1 MTKNNPIL
9 NFKFVKEEFIPDI
22 ELYMDQVTSYLEN
35 QLSALKIDQDEKTL
49 TKTMIN
55 NYVKNELIDKP
66 VKKKYK
72 KAQIMQL
79 MMLYQLK
86 NILSINQI
94 KDLMGLLKAEM
105 SSTESIYRLYSSLY
119 DEICGSIDL
128 GLSDKGTSVVIE
140 NPSSSYDG
148 SHGTLKLILESD
160 IRKRLALLKM
170 KGD

>member
-9 NFKFVKEEFIPDI
+9 NFKFVKEESIPDI

-35 QLSALKIDQDEKTL
+35 QLSELKIDQDEKTL

-72 KAQIMQL
+72 KTQIMQL

-86 NILSINQI
+86 NVLSINQI
-94 KDLMGLLKAEM
+94 KDLMELLKTEM
-105 SSTESIYRLYSSLY
+105 SSTESIYRMYSSLY
-119 DEICGSIDL
+119 EEICGSIDL
-128 GLSDKGTSVVIE
+128 DLSDKNTSDVIE
-140 NPSSSYDG
+140 NRATDYDG
-148 SHGTLKLILESD
+148 SQGTLKLILESD
-160 IRKRLALLKM
+160 IKKRLALFKM
-170 KGD
+170 KGY